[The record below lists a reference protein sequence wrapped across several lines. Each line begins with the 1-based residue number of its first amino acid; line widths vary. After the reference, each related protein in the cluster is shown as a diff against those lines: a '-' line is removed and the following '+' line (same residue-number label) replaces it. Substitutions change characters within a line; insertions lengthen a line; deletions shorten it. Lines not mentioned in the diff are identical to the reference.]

1 VLDVVVLLIFLSFYI
16 KLMTWFSKA
25 INFVKKH
32 APPDVAQQIDMAQE
46 FIEGTVGFAKL
57 TAEMAE
63 AAVINI
69 EEGLGKGYRAITG
82 TGKRPV
88 FNAQEGPLKSSV
100 SLQDLAQITKHS
112 YKPDS
117 EMRSGYTLISSK
129 EVKDLAFTVL
139 QSEEDGHVVVSF
151 RGSANFENW
160 KRNLDFR
167 RVDDGR
173 GNTVH
178 HGFKSAW
185 DELKPYV
192 DKELFDIFG
201 QNTFTNNVTFTG
213 HSLGGA
219 IAQFAT
225 AEYASTQNPRLV
237 DGVTFAT
244 PVVGDDGF
252 NKSIPGGHLMN
263 VVDPRDS
270 VPKIVQQLQPDF
282 KENTLARRWMPVG
295 DRAARKNDE
304 VKKDAIKFGIE
315 LSFDLGAALIMA
327 YAPEVFEGAEEAGPE
342 VDEILI
348 EETLALEDAA
358 IAAAEESAGLGA
370 AAEEGAALE
379 AIGASEGE
387 TFTSDQRLDL
397 RSLFNAESRAQ
408 VREQLG
414 SIDVA
419 ELTKN
424 TVLNKYEKIDWEK
437 TIMKTLQAKGV
448 SKGAQNLIMPFISEN
463 TDGLDDIKAE
473 QMEFLLQ
480 KGWDFMYGSVVAHP
494 INTYIKNIDTR
505 FGSQRDNAR
514 DDMWK
519 NYQAHL
525 KDEGFD
531 DTELLEFMTE
541 EELADFREGFA
552 HGDAVAGVEDGED
565 EEGGEEEG
573 KEGEEEEEGMV
584 SQDFFVEAPQHTLAG
599 HEANEISGRPL
610 HVVTEGLGRKANGQ
624 RIFGVSDENGDVL
637 SYSGPS
643 HPASSTTLYG
653 RWTGVAPFAND
664 FPVKVSR
671 QNAFGGQSYSA
682 LDTFSL
688 AYLVNSYT
696 NGYHNAEADQMY
708 IKRISAAINN
718 GFISESIDAEELRV
732 AKQILREFNERGHL
746 FGADTAGGPVQG
758 NLLTE
763 IDVLARGALN
773 DIGDDVSGVVVGF
786 GPSQKLKVVK
796 MLGTRTGTGVA
807 RDILTRSSKRL
818 KSGEVTS
825 TSIVENSAQTID
837 FNLRAMEV
845 LGLDKTPE
853 YAVLKNGAKQ
863 NAMAY
868 KTALNVEE
876 SLSRTIQGAQAQ
888 ADGDVFDTNNPDSIL
903 PNVLGDY
910 TSVEGLA
917 VDERHL
923 SSNAEHFKELAVAQI
938 LKSII

>member
-1 VLDVVVLLIFLSFYI
+1 
-16 KLMTWFSKA
+16 MTWFTKA
-25 INFVKKH
+25 INFVKEY
-32 APPDVAQQIDMAQE
+32 APADIAEQIGIAQE
-46 FIEGTVGFAKL
+46 FVEGTVGFAKL

-100 SLQDLAQITKHS
+100 SLQDLVRISKHANDP
-112 YKPDS
+112 KADT
-117 EMRSGYTLISSK
+117 RDGYSLISSR
-129 EVKDLAFTVL
+129 EIKDLAFNVL
-139 QSEEDGHVVVSF
+139 QNKEDGHVVVAF
-151 RGSANFENW
+151 RGSMNFENW

-185 DELKPYV
+185 DDLKPYV

-201 QNTFTNNVTFTG
+201 QNAFTNNVTFTG

-225 AEYASTQNPRLV
+225 ADYASTQNPRLV
-237 DGVTFAT
+237 DGVTFAA

-282 KENTLARRWMPVG
+282 KENTLARRWMPIG

-304 VKKDAIKFGIE
+304 VKKDAIKFGIQ
-315 LSFDLGAALIMA
+315 LSFDLGAALIIA
-327 YAPEVFEGAEEAGPE
+327 YAPEVFQGAEEAGPE

-387 TFTSDQRLDL
+387 TFTVEQRLDL

-424 TVLNKYEKIDWEK
+424 TVLNEAEKIDWEK
-437 TIMKTLQAKGV
+437 TIVKTLQAKGV
-448 SKGAQNLIMPFISEN
+448 SAGAQNLILPFISEN
-463 TDGLDDIKAE
+463 TEGLNEVSPE

-494 INTYIKNIDTR
+494 IDTYIKNIDTR

-514 DDMWK
+514 DDMWH

-531 DTELLEFMTE
+531 DAELLEFMTE
-541 EELADFREGFA
+541 DELSEFREGFA
-552 HGDAVAGVEDGED
+552 HGDTEVGVEDEGVDEGEGEGEVEED
-565 EEGGEEEG
+565 EEDVETGIIP
-573 KEGEEEEEGMV
+573 
-584 SQDFFVEAPQHTLAG
+584 SDFFDDAPQHALAG
-599 HEANEISGRPL
+599 HEANEVNGRPL

-624 RIFGVSDENGDVL
+624 RIFGVSDEKGNVL

-664 FPVKVSR
+664 FPIKVSR

-696 NGYHNAEADQMY
+696 NGYHNSEADQMY
-708 IKRISAAINN
+708 IKRITAAINN

-746 FGADTAGGPVQG
+746 FAAETSAGGAVQG

-773 DIGDDVSGVVVGF
+773 DVGDDVSGLVVGF
-786 GPSQKLKVVK
+786 GPGQKLKVVK
-796 MLGTRTGTGVA
+796 MLGSRAGTAVA
-807 RDILTRSSKRL
+807 RDILTRSSKRV

-825 TSIVENSAQTID
+825 TSIIENSAQTID
-837 FNLRAMEV
+837 FNLKAMKV
-845 LGLDKTPE
+845 LGLDKTTE
-853 YAVLKNGAKQ
+853 YSVLMNGAKH

-876 SLSRTIQGAQAQ
+876 NLARTIEGAQAQ

-903 PNVLGDY
+903 PNVLGEY
-910 TSVEGLA
+910 TA
-917 VDERHL
+917 PDAQAIDEAHL
-923 SSNAEHFKELAVAQI
+923 SNNAEHFKELAVAQI